1 MYLLHSFS
9 SNDCDCDQ
17 VMCTFS
23 CNCGHCYAFSSSVSR
38 ITVPDSYVNK
48 TKKQK
53 NFCDTVGEYN
63 VKILLKYEYFG
74 NT

>member
-1 MYLLHSFS
+1 ML
-9 SNDCDCDQ
+9 
-17 VMCTFS
+17 
-23 CNCGHCYAFSSSVSR
+23 FSSSVSR
-38 ITVPDSYVNK
+38 ITVPYSYVNK
-48 TKKQK
+48 KQNKTKK

>member
-1 MYLLHSFS
+1 ML
-9 SNDCDCDQ
+9 
-17 VMCTFS
+17 
-23 CNCGHCYAFSSSVSR
+23 FSSSVSR
-38 ITVPDSYVNK
+38 ITVPYGYVNK
-48 TKKQK
+48 KTKTKK

>member
-1 MYLLHSFS
+1 ML
-9 SNDCDCDQ
+9 
-17 VMCTFS
+17 
-23 CNCGHCYAFSSSVSR
+23 FSSSVSR
-38 ITVPDSYVNK
+38 IMVPYSYVNK
-48 TKKQK
+48 KTTKK